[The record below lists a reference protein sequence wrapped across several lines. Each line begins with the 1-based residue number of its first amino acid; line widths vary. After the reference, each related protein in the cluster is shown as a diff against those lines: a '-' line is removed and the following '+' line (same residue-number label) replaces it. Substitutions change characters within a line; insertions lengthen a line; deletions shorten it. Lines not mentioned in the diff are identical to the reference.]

1 MFMCMLQVFKEDSI
15 AEAAERILDE
25 LKEDDI
31 ANTTRSIGSRNNV
44 IYFDGWDGLGA
55 SAVLRAV
62 AQRLTSM
69 ASSEAPAGLQF
80 DQIIH
85 VDCSNWESSSQVDG
99 DVRQTR

>member
-1 MFMCMLQVFKEDSI
+1 MWMLQVIKADSI
-15 AEAAERILDE
+15 DAAAERILDE
-25 LKEDDI
+25 LKEDD
-31 ANTTRSIGSRNNV
+31 ATTARSISSRNNV

-62 AQRLTSM
+62 AQRPTV